1 MEITEVAKIPIHG
14 AKSEISKIES
24 FLEKE
29 NLRCVTFVSPFR
41 VKISCAEGKI
51 FFEKKNQNKK
61 FLFTFPRDYS

>member
-24 FLEKE
+24 FLEK
-29 NLRCVTFVSPFR
+29 NLRFVTFVSPFR

-51 FFEKKNQNKK
+51 FF
-61 FLFTFPRDYS
+61 